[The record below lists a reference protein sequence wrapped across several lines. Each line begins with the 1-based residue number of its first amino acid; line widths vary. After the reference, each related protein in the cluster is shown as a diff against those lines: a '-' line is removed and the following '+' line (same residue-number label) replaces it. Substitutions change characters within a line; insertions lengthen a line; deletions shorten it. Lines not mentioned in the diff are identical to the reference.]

1 MQSLFSKVFGRKK
14 DDKAVSPPTGATSQ
28 LLGGKFEAIS
38 PNVSP
43 QPPFAELQDPSSANG
58 NDKAKDPAFGVFRT
72 KSRSAPSES
81 RPKKTDALPHLS
93 LNFFNPN
100 GASSSGASGTLFDS
114 DQDIQLLL
122 SDAVIGRRRLN
133 PFEALVLVQACSQL
147 ITERGP
153 YFLFFFLNR
162 G

>member
-1 MQSLFSKVFGRKK
+1 MQSFFSKVFGRKK
-14 DDKAVSPPTGATSQ
+14 DDKVVSPPPSATSQ

-43 QPPFAELQDPSSANG
+43 QPPFAELHDPSKVNG

-72 KSRSAPSES
+72 KSRSSPSES
-81 RPKKTDALPHLS
+81 RPKKTDTLPHLS
-93 LNFFNPN
+93 LDFFDPN

-114 DQDIQLLL
+114 DHDIQLLL
-122 SDAVIGRRRLN
+122 SDAVIGQRRLN

-147 ITERGP
+147 ITERGGC
-153 YFLFFFLNR
+153 FLYFFFIR